1 MPTRI
6 SSSIEI
12 LLVEDNPGDARL
24 TQVALQEAKVNN
36 ILTVVGD
43 GVAALAYLRKQGR
56 YAQAKRP
63 GLILLD
69 LNLPLKSGFDV
80 LNEIK
85 TDEDLKLIPVV
96 ILTSS
101 QAEKDIVRSYQ
112 MYANAFITKPIDLDE
127 FFAAVKSL
135 EGFWLEIVKLPLIGE

>member
-1 MPTRI
+1 MSTKNGGT
-6 SSSIEI
+6 IEI

-36 ILTVVGD
+36 ILTVVSD
-43 GVAALAYLRKQGR
+43 GVAALAYLLKQGR
-56 YAQAKRP
+56 YAQARRP

-69 LNLPLKSGFDV
+69 LNLPMKSGFDV

-101 QAEKDIVRSYQ
+101 QAEQDIIKSYKLH
-112 MYANAFITKPIDLDE
+112 ANAFITKPIDLDE
-127 FFAAVKSL
+127 FLAAVKSL

>member
-1 MPTRI
+1 MPTKI
-6 SSSIEI
+6 GNSIEI
-12 LLVEDNPGDARL
+12 LLIEDNPGDVRL

-36 ILTVVGD
+36 IMTVVGD

-101 QAEKDIVRSYQ
+101 QAEQDIVRSYKL
-112 MYANAFITKPIDLDE
+112 YGNAFITKPIDLDE
-127 FFAAVKSL
+127 FLAAVKSL
-135 EGFWLEIVKLPLIGE
+135 EGFWLEIAKLPLIGE

>member
-43 GVAALAYLRKQGR
+43 GVAALAYLRKQGG

-69 LNLPLKSGFDV
+69 LNLPMKSGFDV

-101 QAEKDIVRSYQ
+101 QAEQDIIKSYKLH
-112 MYANAFITKPIDLDE
+112 ANAFITKPIDLDE